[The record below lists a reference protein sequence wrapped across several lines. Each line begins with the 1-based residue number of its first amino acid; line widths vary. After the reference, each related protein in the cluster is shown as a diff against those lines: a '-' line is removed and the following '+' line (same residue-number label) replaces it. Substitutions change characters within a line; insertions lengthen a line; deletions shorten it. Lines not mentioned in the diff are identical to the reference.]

1 MTKAIF
7 VDGASLAR
15 MRPGLGINLFEFKA
29 LYQILTE
36 EVGTEKEIFG
46 KPFYTISKAA
56 SEGTWVKTIRSRGF
70 EVAII
75 ETENGQDDKLIID
88 RIKTLKPGDVSE
100 IVLVSADQDFV
111 PVLRDKKAE
120 GIKIYW
126 VATKSPTEEGRRMI
140 GEVLEELLG
149 TEFEFVELA
158 NFKDRLMRS
167 PWVGRVAQPEPPKP
181 QRKVKVTLE
190 IATTHDES
198 FTILDDVMKIVKQ
211 HPEMKY
217 TIES

>member
-1 MTKAIF
+1 
-7 VDGASLAR
+7 
-15 MRPGLGINLFEFKA
+15 
-29 LYQILTE
+29 
-36 EVGTEKEIFG
+36 
-46 KPFYTISKAA
+46 
-56 SEGTWVKTIRSRGF
+56 
-70 EVAII
+70 
-75 ETENGQDDKLIID
+75 
-88 RIKTLKPGDVSE
+88 
-100 IVLVSADQDFV
+100 
-111 PVLRDKKAE
+111 
-120 GIKIYW
+120 
-126 VATKSPTEEGRRMI
+126 MI